1 MMMSGVWACS
11 ILELFLQRSWKAD
24 CNVVVV
30 KALAETPQDAAKIAG
45 LRHVS
50 DRMPGIR
57 RIGTGKTFRYIGPD
71 NRVIR
76 DPETLSRI
84 RALTIPP
91 AWRNVWICP
100 TSQGHLQ
107 AVGRDAR
114 NRKQYRYHWRWR
126 EVRDSTKFERMLIF
140 GNLLPKIRARVTRH
154 LALPNLPREK
164 VLATIVRLL
173 ETTLI
178 RVGNEEYAKQNQ
190 SYGLTTLRNRHV
202 DVTGKEVTFYFRGKS
217 GIKHVISVE
226 DAHLARVVGRLRDL
240 PGYELF
246 QYVDSEGQVRSI
258 GSTDVNDYL
267 REISGEDFTAKDFRT
282 WAGTV
287 LAAQALAEAPAFS
300 SQTQAKKNVVK
311 AIESVAER
319 LRNTVAVC
327 RKCYIHPVVIESYLN
342 GSLHNFRRPRA
353 VLKNE
358 AALIKILQKWARK
371 NPPTLESQLKRSIKA
386 SRKK

>member
-1 MMMSGVWACS
+1 
-11 ILELFLQRSWKAD
+11 
-24 CNVVVV
+24 VV
-30 KALAETPQDAAKIAG
+30 KALAETPEGAAKSAG

-57 RIGTGKTFRYIGPD
+57 RIGTGKTFRYIGSN

-76 DPETLSRI
+76 DPETLNRI
-84 RALTIPP
+84 RALAIPP

-100 TSQGHLQ
+100 TPQGHLQ

-114 NRKQYRYHWRWR
+114 HRKQYRYHPRWR
-126 EVRDSTKFERMLIF
+126 EVRDSTKFERMLVF
-140 GNLLPKIRARVTRH
+140 GNLLPKIRARVMKD
-154 LALPNLPREK
+154 LALPKLPKEK

-178 RVGNEEYAKQNQ
+178 RVGNDEYVKQNQ
-190 SYGLTTLRNRHV
+190 SFGLTTLRNRHV
-202 DVTGKEVTFYFRGKS
+202 DIAGKEVTFFFRGKS

-226 DAHLARVVGRLRDL
+226 DAHLAKIVARLRDL

-246 QYVDSEGQVRSI
+246 QYVDDEGGPRSI

-267 REISGEDFTAKDFRT
+267 RQISGEDFTAKDFRT

-287 LAAQALAEAPAFS
+287 LAAQALAAAPLFT
-300 SQTQAKKNVVK
+300 SQRQAKKNVVR
-311 AIESVAER
+311 AVESVAER

-327 RKCYIHPVVIESYLN
+327 RKCYIHPAIIESYLN
-342 GSLHNFRRPRA
+342 GSLVNFRRSRA
-353 VLKNE
+353 TQKNE
-358 AALIKILQKWARK
+358 AALIKILQRWARK
-371 NPPTLESQLKRSIKA
+371 NPPPSLESALKKSIKA
-386 SRKK
+386 AKKK

>member
-1 MMMSGVWACS
+1 MVERVVFRICPLA
-11 ILELFLQRSWKAD
+11 KAGRRIAR
-24 CNVVVV
+24 VVQV
-30 KALAETPQDAAKIAG
+30 KALAETPQDAAKSAG

-50 DRMPGIR
+50 DRIAGIR

-71 NRVIR
+71 NRVVR
-76 DPETLSRI
+76 DRETLNRI
-84 RALTIPP
+84 SSLAIPP

-100 TSQGHLQ
+100 TPQGHLQ

-114 NRKQYRYHWRWR
+114 NRKQYRYHPRWR

-140 GNLLPKIRARVTRH
+140 GDLLAKIRAGVAKD
-154 LALPNLPREK
+154 LSLPKLPKEK

-178 RVGNEEYAKQNQ
+178 RVGNDEYAKQNQ
-190 SYGLTTLRNRHV
+190 SFGLTTLRNRHV
-202 DVTGKEVTFYFRGKS
+202 DIAGKELTFFFRGKS

-226 DAHLARVVGRLRDL
+226 DAHLAKIVGRLRDL

-246 QYVDSEGQVRSI
+246 QYIDNEGHVRSI

-287 LAAQALAEAPAFS
+287 LAAQALAEAPGFT
-300 SQTQAKKNVVK
+300 SQTEAKKNVVK
-311 AIESVAER
+311 VVESVAAR

-342 GSLHNFRRPRA
+342 GSLGNFRRSRA
-353 VLKNE
+353 TMKNE
-358 AALIKILQKWARK
+358 AALIKILQRWARK
-371 NPPTLESQLKRSIKA
+371 NPPLSLESALKKSIKA
-386 SRKK
+386 SSKK

>member
-1 MMMSGVWACS
+1 
-11 ILELFLQRSWKAD
+11 
-24 CNVVVV
+24 
-30 KALAETPQDAAKIAG
+30 
-45 LRHVS
+45 
-50 DRMPGIR
+50 MPGIR

-76 DPETLSRI
+76 DPETLKRI
-84 RALTIPP
+84 RALAIPP
-91 AWRNVWICP
+91 AWKNVWICP
-100 TSQGHLQ
+100 APQGHLQ

-114 NRKQYRYHWRWR
+114 NRKQYRYHERWR
-126 EVRDSTKFERMLIF
+126 EVRDSTKFERMLVF
-140 GNLLPKIRARVTRH
+140 GNLLTKIRARVTKD
-154 LALPNLPREK
+154 LALPKLPKEK

-178 RVGNEEYAKQNQ
+178 RVGNDEYAKQNQ

-202 DVTGKEVTFYFRGKS
+202 DIDGKEVTFFFRGKS

-226 DAHLARVVGRLRDL
+226 DAHLAKIVSRLRDL

-246 QYVDSEGQVRSI
+246 QYVDDDGQPRSI
-258 GSTDVNDYL
+258 DSADVNEYL

-287 LAAQALAEAPAFS
+287 LAAQALASAPGFT
-300 SQTQAKKNVVK
+300 SQTQAKKNVTK
-311 AIESVAER
+311 AVEAVAAR

-327 RKCYIHPVVIESYLN
+327 RKCYIHPVVIDSYLN
-342 GSLHNFRRPRA
+342 GSLHNFKNSRPM
-353 VLKNE
+353 LKNE
-358 AALIKILQKWARK
+358 AALIKILQRWARK
-371 NPPTLESQLKRSIKA
+371 NPPLSLQSALKKSIKA

>member
-30 KALAETPQDAAKIAG
+30 KALAETPQDAAKTAG

-76 DPETLSRI
+76 DAETITRI
-84 RALTIPP
+84 RALAIPP
-91 AWRNVWICP
+91 AWKNVWVCP
-100 TSQGHLQ
+100 TPQGHLQ

-114 NRKQYRYHWRWR
+114 NRKQYRYHPRWR
-126 EVRDSTKFERMLIF
+126 EVRDSTKFERMLVF
-140 GNLLPKIRARVTRH
+140 GNLLPKIRARVAKD

-246 QYVDSEGQVRSI
+246 QYVDGEGQVRSI

-287 LAAQALAEAPAFS
+287 LAAQALAEAPPFT

-327 RKCYIHPVVIESYLN
+327 RKCYIHPIVIESYLN

-353 VLKNE
+353 MAKNE
-358 AALIKILQKWARK
+358 AALIKILQRWARK
-371 NPPTLESQLKRSIKA
+371 NPPSLESALKRSIKA

>member
-1 MMMSGVWACS
+1 
-11 ILELFLQRSWKAD
+11 
-24 CNVVVV
+24 
-30 KALAETPQDAAKIAG
+30 
-45 LRHVS
+45 
-50 DRMPGIR
+50 MPGIR

-76 DPETLSRI
+76 DPETLGRI
-84 RALTIPP
+84 RALAIPP
-91 AWRNVWICP
+91 AWKNVWVCP
-100 TSQGHLQ
+100 TPQGHLQ

-114 NRKQYRYHWRWR
+114 NRKQYRYHPRWR
-126 EVRDSTKFERMLIF
+126 EVRDSTKFERMLVF
-140 GNLLPKIRARVTRH
+140 GNLLSKISTRVAKD
-154 LALPNLPREK
+154 LALPDLPREK

-226 DAHLARVVGRLRDL
+226 DAHLARIVGRLRDL

-267 REISGEDFTAKDFRT
+267 REFSGEDFTAKDFRT

-287 LAAQALAEAPAFS
+287 LAAQALAETPPFS
-300 SQTQAKKNVVK
+300 SQIQAKKNVVK
-311 AIESVAER
+311 AVESVAER

-327 RKCYIHPVVIESYLN
+327 RKCYIHPVVIELYLN

-353 VLKNE
+353 MLKNE
-358 AALIKILQKWARK
+358 AALIKILQRWARK
-371 NPPTLESQLKRSIKA
+371 NPPGLESALKRSIKA